1 MRLGDALRLTDS
13 PPTALSA
20 PVEAAPAPRRK
31 QRSAAEPAATPKPIN
46 DSLVELKLRAQE
58 ALFSRLGARL
68 YDSSLSEEQL
78 RETVLEELE
87 TIIRQEP
94 TPLTPSERHQVVVD
108 LADDV
113 LGYGPMERFLADD
126 SVTEIMVNGCEEIY
140 VERAG
145 RLERTTSHFV
155 SEGHVRRV
163 IDRIVSQIGRRIDES
178 SPMVDARLPDGSRV
192 NAVIPPLAIDGPAL
206 TVRKFARDPFKA
218 PDLIAMGTFT
228 KETVDLLGACVRG
241 RLNALVTGG
250 TGTGKTTM
258 LNVLSSFIP
267 DDERIVTIEDSAEL
281 QLHQHHVI
289 RLESRPANVE
299 GRGAVAIRD
308 LVRNS
313 LRMRPDRIIVGEVR
327 GGEALDMLQAMN
339 TGHDGSL
346 STVHA
351 NTPRDTIARLETM
364 VLMAGMD
371 LPDRAVREQIASALD
386 LIVHL
391 SRFRDGTRRV
401 TQVTEV
407 VGMEGNVV
415 TLQDVFAFDYSAGV
429 DDEGRHR
436 GSLKPT
442 GIRPAFVDRLADLGI
457 VLPTSTFGTPDI
469 LEGGRSRFS

>member
-1 MRLGDALRLTDS
+1 MRLGDALRAAEGQAFADEPAT
-13 PPTALSA
+13 SA
-20 PVEAAPAPRRK
+20 PPAARRTLRAAPEPV
-31 QRSAAEPAATPKPIN
+31 AAPKPVN
-46 DSLVELKLRAQE
+46 DPLIDLKLRAQE

-78 RETVLEELE
+78 RETVLAELE
-87 TIIRQEP
+87 AIIQQEA
-94 TPLTPSERHQVVVD
+94 TPLTAVERQQVVVD

-113 LGYGPMERFLADD
+113 LGYGPMERFLLDD
-126 SVTEIMVNGCEEIY
+126 EVTEIMVAGCEDIY

-145 RLERTTSHFV
+145 RLHRTQSQFV
-155 SEGHVRRV
+155 SEGHLRRV
-163 IDRIVSQIGRRIDES
+163 IDRIVGQVGRRIDES

-192 NAVIPPLAIDGPAL
+192 NAVIPPLAIDGPVL
-206 TVRKFARDPFKA
+206 TVRKFARDPFQVD
-218 PDLIAMGTFT
+218 DLVAMGSFT
-228 KETVDLLGACVRG
+228 PETVGLLSACVRG

-250 TGTGKTTM
+250 TGTGKTTL

-281 QLHQHHVI
+281 QLRQHHVI

-299 GRGAVAIRD
+299 GRGAVLIRD

-346 STVHA
+346 STLHA
-351 NTPRDTIARLETM
+351 NTPRDAIARLETM

-371 LPDRAVREQIASALD
+371 LPDRAVREQVASALD

-436 GSLKPT
+436 GSLRPT
-442 GIRPAFVDRLADLGI
+442 GLRPAFADKLHDLGI
-457 VLPTSTFGTPDI
+457 ALPASTFGTPDI
-469 LEGGRSRFS
+469 LEGARTRH